1 MATKNQIADNP
12 LPWFF
17 IGKHLTDER
26 INGYINNKQPLLSQA
41 LGREDTRSVWYS
53 REHILKLLEEIDHA
67 GGDGLRI
74 YFGMYEAT
82 HAEFPG
88 QTCLLMA
95 VTRSAQ
101 KDGKTVHERVSLED
115 ESDFAQRSSLSRDL
129 NQPYGRDFNFGSPCP
144 SLCD

>member
-1 MATKNQIADNP
+1 MDNQNQNTPKP

-17 IGKHLTDER
+17 IGKQLTDDR
-26 INGYINNKQPLLSQA
+26 IDLFVSNKQPLLSQA

-53 REHILKLLEEIDHA
+53 KEHIVKLLEEIDHA

-82 HAEFPG
+82 HPEFPG

-95 VTRSAQ
+95 VTRAAQ
-101 KDGKTVHERVSLED
+101 KGEKSIHERVSLEN
-115 ESDFAQRSSLSRDL
+115 EPDFIQRSSLPRDF